1 MLQVMLLEEAPF
13 ETLFTANQQP
23 VKSKLAKDP
32 NAKNT
37 FYIPVPDSG
46 ESCSCI
52 GLDVHPALS
61 LLMAIFQ
68 VDLA

>member
-46 ESCSCI
+46 EIMCLVVV
-52 GLDVHPALS
+52 LDWMSTQHSP
-61 LLMAIFQ
+61 F
-68 VDLA
+68 